1 MKWNGRTYRPAN
13 AQYITKKK
21 PFDFQEALKPYGEK
35 ELPVWSAIV
44 AVNNETSEPIP
55 STPTPT
61 PTTTLTSTPTPTT
74 TLTSTP
80 TPTTTLTSTPTPSP
94 TTTLTST
101 PTPSPTTTLTSTPTP
116 TTTSTLTLTPTPTR
130 TPTPTQAFNAN
141 AATYLNAILV
151 AGGTGITSTVSAAT
165 NTLFTELTSAGIY
178 SKLDTLYLFL
188 GGTAPSTA
196 LNGIRANSTFD
207 LNWVGSLTFNSS
219 GVLANNGWAE
229 TSYVPSVQSSPTNH
243 SFGYYITGGNL
254 GNNGGEVYAFGA
266 YDGTDIQAIRYQ
278 VYNQV
283 WGVYGY
289 NTTWQPESSYTGS
302 TSGSWI
308 ATFNSTPIKQ
318 GFKNASSTSSG
329 ANISGSTPTQTP
341 SGSSALP
348 SVQYFVSTININNEP
363 YVGNFYTGTWKAL
376 FMGDYLTPAEV
387 TTIDSLINTFQ
398 TTLGR
403 NSY

>member
-55 STPTPT
+55 TTPTPT

-74 TLTSTP
+74 TT
-80 TPTTTLTSTPTPSP
+80 TTTLTSTPTPSP

-101 PTPSPTTTLTSTPTP
+101 PTQTPTTTTTLTSTPTP
-116 TTTSTLTLTPTPTR
+116 TITPTATR
-130 TPTPTQAFNAN
+130 PFNAN
-141 AATYLNAILV
+141 AATYLNDILV

-165 NTLFTELTSAGIY
+165 NTLFTELTSAGLY

-188 GGTAPSTA
+188 GGNASSTA
-196 LNGIRANSTFD
+196 LNGIRANSAFD
-207 LNWVGSLTFNSS
+207 ISWFGTLTFNSS
-219 GVLANNGWAE
+219 GVLANNGYGE
-229 TSYVPSVQSSPTNH
+229 TGYVPSVQSSPTNH
-243 SFGYYITGGNL
+243 SYGYYISGGNL
-254 GNNGGEVYAFGA
+254 GDNGGEVYAFGA
-266 YDGTDIQAIRYQ
+266 FDGTSINSIRYQ
-278 VYNQV
+278 SGSQV

-289 NTTWQPESSYTGS
+289 GTDWSSNPFTGS

-318 GFKNASSTSSG
+318 AFKNASSSSTG
-329 ANISGSTPTQTP
+329 LNFSASTNPATPTGT
-341 SGSSALP
+341 SALP
-348 SVQYFVSTININNEP
+348 SQPYFVSALDINGSP
-363 YVGNFYTGTWKAL
+363 YVGNFYTGTWKSL